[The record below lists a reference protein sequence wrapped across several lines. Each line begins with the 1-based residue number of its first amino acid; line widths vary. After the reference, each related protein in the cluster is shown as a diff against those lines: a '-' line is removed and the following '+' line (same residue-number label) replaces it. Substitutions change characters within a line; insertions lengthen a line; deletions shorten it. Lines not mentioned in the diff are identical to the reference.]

1 MAKVHKLTI
10 EMQLALPRDQ
20 VFRFFAD
27 AGNLGRITPPELDFR
42 ILTPQP
48 IELSQG
54 ALLDYRIRLYG
65 APINWR
71 TVISLWDPPFEFT
84 DEQIRG
90 PYAQWIHRHMF
101 EESDEG
107 GTRILDEVSY
117 MLPFGPPGQIAHPVI
132 RRQLK
137 RIFTFRQQA
146 VRQFLLPESKPDPNE
161 DVQFF

>member
-1 MAKVHKLTI
+1 MPKIYTLKT
-10 EMQLALPRDQ
+10 EMQLALPRAQ
-20 VFRFFAD
+20 VFEFFAD
-27 AGNLGRITPPELDFR
+27 AGNLGRITPPELDFH

-71 TVISLWDPPFEFT
+71 TVISQWDPPFKFT

-90 PYAQWIHRHMF
+90 PYAQWIHRHTF
-101 EESDEG
+101 EDRGQGSTG
-107 GTRILDEVSY
+107 ILDEVSY
-117 MLPFGPPGQIAHPVI
+117 ALPFGPPGQIAHPII

-146 VRQFLLPESKPDPNE
+146 VRKILLPGSKPDHTE
-161 DVQFF
+161 EVRFS